1 MKIVAAN
8 IDQAQEMVNRFNVYS
23 ELEIKNNGLEIEVD
37 EVELDILI
45 DALAFTGFDLNVV
58 EALGNALDDNLFL
71 IAL

>member
-1 MKIVAAN
+1 MKIVAATL
-8 IDQAQEMVNRFNVYS
+8 DQAQEMVNRFNVYS
-23 ELEIKNNGLEIEVD
+23 ELEIKNDGLEIEVD